1 MDKLIEV
8 IKSVQYGEVKVSIRD
23 GHIIAIEK
31 TEKIKP

>member
-8 IKSVQYGEVKVSIRD
+8 IKSMQYGEIKVSIRD
-23 GHIIAIEK
+23 GHIVAIEK